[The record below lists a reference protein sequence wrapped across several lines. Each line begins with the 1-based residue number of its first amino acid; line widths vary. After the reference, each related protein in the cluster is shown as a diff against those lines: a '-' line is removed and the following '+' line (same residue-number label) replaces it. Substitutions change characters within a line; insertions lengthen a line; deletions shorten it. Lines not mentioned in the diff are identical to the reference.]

1 MVDNWK
7 GLCRGGEGDGE
18 RGLVRS
24 VEMAQYTIQNKVE
37 KE

>member
-24 VEMAQYTIQNKVE
+24 VEMAQYRIKWKKNK
-37 KE
+37 